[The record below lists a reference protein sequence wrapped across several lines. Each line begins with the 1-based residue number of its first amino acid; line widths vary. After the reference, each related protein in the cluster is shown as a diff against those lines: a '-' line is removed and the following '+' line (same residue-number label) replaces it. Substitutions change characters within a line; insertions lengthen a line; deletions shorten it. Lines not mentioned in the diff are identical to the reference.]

1 MSYYDVFVSSSQFV
15 WGLSIGTLLTQLC
28 KYMGAAKTD
37 LVVLP
42 FYFGLLFSSFV
53 IMNREMEMKNKVG
66 HKQDISL
73 NGAILGTRKTAR
85 SLHYRQLLVLAGF
98 SLLRVLGTVFSVIA
112 IDNCG
117 SATYQLLYS
126 SLPIFSAV
134 LNFLFYRRRT
144 SLQQNMCLGVITVG
158 IYASTLG
165 GSASVQSNK
174 ESLANTLQLAQSES
188 QSLSS
193 QGIHS
198 HDAPI
203 TQKFYVGVGASLMT
217 VILQAIIGILSEAI
231 VSNHDSVR
239 VTVTRRGRNRLD
251 IAAGEKVV
259 LPPPSQGIFV
269 FYVSMFCL
277 LYLLLY
283 IVAFTV
289 PNWEKE
295 VNDPIVAK
303 GGDPVQIIFIYFM
316 ICVVGTAQNIGY
328 FDAIMQRGV
337 VYVGVISTLVTVIV
351 FCCSN
356 YFFCDLDPEQCGTL
370 TKSISCLVV
379 VFGVLGYNL
388 SETHDD
394 SMENTMSSQVAE
406 RKATSMGENPS

>member
-1 MSYYDVFVSSSQFV
+1 M
-15 WGLSIGTLLTQLC
+15 WGLSVGTLLTQLC

-37 LVVLP
+37 WFS

-53 IMNREMEMKNKVG
+53 IMNSLMEMKNKVG
-66 HKQDISL
+66 HKQVISL

-217 VILQAIIGILSEAI
+217 VFLQAIIGILSEAI
-231 VSNHDSVR
+231 VSNHDFVR
-239 VTVTRRGRNRLD
+239 VTVTRTGRNRLD
-251 IAAGEKVV
+251 IDAGERWYYHHLLKAF
-259 LPPPSQGIFV
+259 LCFMSQCFV
-269 FYVSMFCL
+269 CCTCCYTLWRL
-277 LYLLLY
+277 LHR
-283 IVAFTV
+283 
-289 PNWEKE
+289 
-295 VNDPIVAK
+295 
-303 GGDPVQIIFIYFM
+303 
-316 ICVVGTAQNIGY
+316 IG
-328 FDAIMQRGV
+328 
-337 VYVGVISTLVTVIV
+337 
-351 FCCSN
+351 
-356 YFFCDLDPEQCGTL
+356 
-370 TKSISCLVV
+370 
-379 VFGVLGYNL
+379 
-388 SETHDD
+388 
-394 SMENTMSSQVAE
+394 
-406 RKATSMGENPS
+406 RKR